1 VLIVL
6 VVVAAIFVVIIIA
19 LLLEVIRHWRK
30 ASGVGEFLVDQFA
43 YIEWMSKSLD
53 HAPPP
58 GCTECCSNYNEY
70 RALCCACSP
79 SSGELELKM
88 DDDDSNNTVE
98 EGGVSQTQP
107 LPSTPTQSTHNTHI
121 SLPDH
126 QRNSTYHSEV

>member
-30 ASGVGEFLVDQFA
+30 ASGV
-43 YIEWMSKSLD
+43 
-53 HAPPP
+53 